1 MRPAAGRQFGLDAL
15 RALAVLLVVIAH
27 GSVLVVPLW
36 IPDKGTIFLAFLG
49 VELFFVLSGFLVGG
63 LLLDALAEPPAQRSS
78 TWVRDFWARRWLR
91 TLPNYYLVLLLN
103 FAFVLVAAQ
112 PVPEQ
117 WPLYWVFSQNLVSP
131 HPNFFGEAWSL
142 AVEEWFYL
150 LAPLVALLCAPVLRS
165 QRAVIAGFA
174 ALLLG
179 GLLLRVGAVLVFDP
193 SWDDGVRKLT
203 ALRLDSIAYGVLIV
217 WLLRNRPRLYAASG
231 VLCLLGMVAL
241 AAASA
246 LYFGAELDSSLMARS
261 LLFSLCSLGCALLLP
276 IASRWSGSPL
286 PAWLRGAVVQL
297 ALLSY
302 SIYLLHM
309 LVVRGFLHGLP
320 PPQTWTAVL
329 ASCTAYALLSWSAAW
344 LLYRSFER
352 PILRLRDR
360 WVPR

>member
-1 MRPAAGRQFGLDAL
+1 MRSAAGRQFGLDAL

-36 IPDKGTIFLAFLG
+36 IPDKGTIFLAYLG

-63 LLLDALAEPPAQRSS
+63 LLLDAVAAPPAQRSP

-103 FAFVLVAAQ
+103 FAFVFVAAQ
-112 PVPEQ
+112 PVPEL
-117 WPLYWVFSQNLVSP
+117 WPLYWVFSQNLISP

-142 AVEEWFYL
+142 AIEEWFYL
-150 LAPLVALLCAPVLRS
+150 LAPLVALWCAPLLRS
-165 QRAVIAGFA
+165 QRAVIAAFA

-179 GLLLRVGAVLVFDP
+179 GLLLRIGVVLVFDP
-193 SWDDGVRKLT
+193 SWDAGVRKLT
-203 ALRLDSIAYGVLIV
+203 LLRLDSIAYGVLMI
-217 WLLRNRPRLYAASG
+217 WLLRNAPRLQLASG
-231 VLCLLGMVAL
+231 TLSLLGLAAL
-241 AAASA
+241 AATTA
-246 LYFGAELDSSLMARS
+246 LYFGTELDSSLAARS

-276 IASRWSGSPL
+276 SASRWSGACV
-286 PAWLRGAVVQL
+286 PAWLRAAVVQL

-309 LVVRGFLHGLP
+309 LVVRSFLVWLP
-320 PPQTWTAVL
+320 PPQSWTVAMM
-329 ASCTAYALLSWSAAW
+329 SCAAYALLSWLAAW

-352 PILRLRDR
+352 PILHLRDR